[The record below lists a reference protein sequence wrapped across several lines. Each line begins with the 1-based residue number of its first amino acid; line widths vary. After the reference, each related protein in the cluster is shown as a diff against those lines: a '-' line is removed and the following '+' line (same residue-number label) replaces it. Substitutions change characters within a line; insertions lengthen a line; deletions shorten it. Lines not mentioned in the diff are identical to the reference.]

1 MRFFM
6 LPLVLFALVL
16 ATMTVAGVAHATQP
30 FAMPG
35 TSGSPAAT
43 EAPPVDASNG
53 SAFGFAKGPLAYAM
67 AAQQSYYRGM
77 ARALRALNLE
87 HSLTAAW
94 TLVSL
99 SFAYGIFHAVGP
111 GHGKVVVTSYLLAD
125 EREIK
130 RGVLLAFLSS
140 FAQALTA
147 IVAVAA
153 LAVVL
158 GLAHRAVADAVPLIE
173 RVSFA
178 LLTGLGAWLL
188 WRSVAPLRGH
198 AHVHGHE
205 HGHVHLPTPGEAKA
219 RPGWRGMAAMVAA
232 VGLRPCTGAVLVLLF
247 ALTQG
252 AFAIG
257 ALSAFA
263 MSVGTAITV
272 STLAVLT
279 LLSKNAA
286 LRFAGTTDGP
296 WGARIERGFA
306 FAGGLFILLMGIFLL
321 AGSFVAPPQPLL

>member
-1 MRFFM
+1 MRFFA
-6 LPLVLFALVL
+6 LPFVFACVL
-16 ATMTVAGVAHATQP
+16 AAMAAASVAHAAQP

-35 TSGSPAAT
+35 SSAPATT
-43 EAPPVDASNG
+43 EAPPTPADNG
-53 SAFGFAKGPLAYAM
+53 SLFSFAKAPLAYAM

-87 HSLTAAW
+87 HSLASAW

-99 SFAYGIFHAVGP
+99 SFAYGVFHAVGP

-125 EREIK
+125 EREVK

-153 LAVVL
+153 LAVIL
-158 GLAHRAVADAVPLIE
+158 GLTHRAVADAVPLIE
-173 RVSFA
+173 RASFA
-178 LLTGLGAWLL
+178 ALTGLGAWLL
-188 WRSVAPLRGH
+188 WRAVAPLRGH
-198 AHVHGHE
+198 VHAHE
-205 HGHVHLPTPGEAKA
+205 HEHSHIHLPAPRETKA
-219 RPGWRGMAAMVAA
+219 TPGWRGMAATVAA

-247 ALTQG
+247 ALTQS

-257 ALSAFA
+257 AFSAFA

-279 LLSKNAA
+279 LFSKNAA
-286 LRFAGTTDGP
+286 LRLAGTADGP

-306 FAGGLFILLMGIFLL
+306 LAGGAFILLMGIFLL